1 MTCKKLRRSGRIAKS
16 VPILL
21 IGSDTE
27 GRVFSEVTRTVVLS
41 LHGAGVIS
49 MHKLLPEQELVLR
62 WLETNRETEIRVVG
76 EIGSQGEQH
85 TYGVAFVDDSADF
98 WQLEFPP
105 PPSLAERPL
114 ELVLECTACGASVTL
129 LNGDY
134 EFDVCAIHGGLVRYC
149 TECAFATVWKR
160 PEAGALPAAVR
171 ATPDRKP
178 VQTERLAAKSEYA
191 AEVLHTRDDWELQ
204 PLADAFPE
212 REERTARAESQSAT
226 KASSAA
232 ERRTT
237 TAALEDRRGRV
248 RAKVNYFACVK
259 SAAFGQDVVMCI
271 DMSRGGL
278 GFRTKNAYL
287 VSTEVTI
294 AVPFS
299 PESPN
304 APAIFVPARVV
315 NIRELPESGMY
326 RCGVMF
332 LPAPGA
338 QAHS

>member
-1 MTCKKLRRSGRIAKS
+1 
-16 VPILL
+16 
-21 IGSDTE
+21 
-27 GRVFSEVTRTVVLS
+27 
-41 LHGAGVIS
+41 
-49 MHKLLPEQELVLR
+49 
-62 WLETNRETEIRVVG
+62 VG

-85 TYGVAFVDDSADF
+85 TYGVAFVDDSTDF
-98 WQLEFPP
+98 WQMEFPP

-129 LNGDY
+129 LNSDY

-149 TECAFATVWKR
+149 TECGFATVWKR
-160 PEAGALPAAVR
+160 PEAGALPAAAR
-171 ATPDRKP
+171 AKPERKQ
-178 VQTERLAAKSEYA
+178 VLTERFTTSSEYA
-191 AEVLHTRDDWELQ
+191 AEVLHAREDWELQ
-204 PLADAFPE
+204 PLADAFAG
-212 REERTARAESQSAT
+212 REERTARMETRSETNAWSAT
-226 KASSAA
+226 ERDAKNVWSAS
-232 ERRTT
+232 ERRTAT
-237 TAALEDRRGRV
+237 ALEDRRGRV

-287 VSTEVTI
+287 VSTEVTV

-315 NIRELPESGMY
+315 NIRETPESGMY

-338 QAHS
+338 QAHP